1 MLVVQRRVKRRLRIK
16 VGDTIIWVTLT
27 EIKSPHVVRLGIEAP
42 PEVSV
47 LREELVER
55 FDQ

>member
-1 MLVVQRRVKRRLRIK
+1 MLVVQRKVKQRLRIK
-16 VGDTIIWVTLT
+16 VGDVVVWVTVVHAFGD
-27 EIKSPHVVRLGIEAP
+27 KVRLGIDAP